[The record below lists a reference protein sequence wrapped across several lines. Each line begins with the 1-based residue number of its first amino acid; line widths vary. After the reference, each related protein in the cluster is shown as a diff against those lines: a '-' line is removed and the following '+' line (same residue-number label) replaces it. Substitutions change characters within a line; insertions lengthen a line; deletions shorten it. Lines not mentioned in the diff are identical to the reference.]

1 MNKRGSP
8 FASGPPPPRK
18 HHVAARSNPLRRPS
32 DRFESWL
39 HRFLM
44 LVLVIGLPLA
54 AIGAGLTAY
63 DSTMRTVRTQTAQR
77 HEVTARLTSNVTGGS
92 EATRQPAQV
101 RWAEENGTVRTGTT
115 LVKPGT
121 PKGATVRI
129 WVDRAGTV
137 TDRPVTAATAWSN
150 GGFLGGMAAIG
161 LVVGV
166 YGVRAGVGLVLDR
179 RRYAQWDAEWD
190 LLEPRWSERFRR

>member
-1 MNKRGSP
+1 M
-8 FASGPPPPRK
+8 
-18 HHVAARSNPLRRPS
+18 RRPS
-32 DRFESWL
+32 DRFESWFR
-39 HRFLM
+39 RFLM
-44 LVLVIGLPLA
+44 IVLVVGLPLA

-63 DSTMRTVRTQTAQR
+63 ESTMRTVHAQNAQR
-77 HEVTARLTSNVTGGS
+77 HEVTARLTSSVADDG

-121 PKGATVRI
+121 PQGATVRI
-129 WVDRAGTV
+129 WVDRDGTV

-150 GGFLGGMAAIG
+150 GCFLGGMAAIG
-161 LVVGV
+161 MFIGV
-166 YGVRAGVGLVLDR
+166 YAVRAGVGLALDR

-190 LLEPRWSERFRR
+190 LLEPRWSERFRH